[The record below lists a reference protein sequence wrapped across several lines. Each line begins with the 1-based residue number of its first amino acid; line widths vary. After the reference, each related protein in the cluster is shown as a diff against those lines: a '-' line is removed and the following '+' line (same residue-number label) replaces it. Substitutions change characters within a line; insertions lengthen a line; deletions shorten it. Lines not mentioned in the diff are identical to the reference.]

1 MGWQDAPPVDAAAGG
16 MAKPAWQSAP
26 AVDAA
31 PGSPQSDVDER
42 GIPRSVVPPG
52 FKPSTDHVENP
63 SGLERILQSFPAGA
77 EAGAGM
83 ALAGTAASKI
93 PQAGAMFER
102 YARPVID
109 SLTPKSGTD
118 LLRLLMGSGAAAS
131 TGEVGRQVAEQ
142 SGAGPTGQAIGQM
155 AGSMA
160 LPGASM
166 MPGARQLSAVPEQM
180 GAKRLA
186 GEEARLATEASRNA
200 PKDAIRR
207 EAQAAGLATPP
218 EGKNLLE
225 GIAGQAKMEKI
236 VSNANQPKIQQL
248 IKDQLKIPTGQAI
261 TTEELNRVRSE
272 AAKPREEILRTAFD
286 SGATRPTSQPGMSG
300 MGVVQPRAGFAPTP
314 QFKQELN
321 SKIAELDA
329 KVHGDMSETYKSLTP
344 SLKLLRQWANKDS
357 FKPPEVLDSIRQ
369 LRADA
374 SANFKSYDNPAK
386 VGLAHTQRDIA
397 DTLETLIEE
406 NLARAGKPDLAK
418 QWREGRTRMAQTY
431 DVEAALNDA
440 TGEIDPQKLAALA
453 DKRPL
458 SGQLD
463 LIARYARAFPSGAQR
478 PKAVAPVSLF
488 DFRYSM
494 AAHPVAAATLL
505 GSRYVVPK
513 LGSMGAL
520 QYKPTYSPGLPY
532 TAGRDA
538 TNLLTPPP
546 GTAAGMAV
554 AGQAGQQ

>member
-1 MGWQDAPPVDAAAGG
+1 
-16 MAKPAWQSAP
+16 
-26 AVDAA
+26 
-31 PGSPQSDVDER
+31 
-42 GIPRSVVPPG
+42 
-52 FKPSTDHVENP
+52 
-63 SGLERILQSFPAGA
+63 
-77 EAGAGM
+77 
-83 ALAGTAASKI
+83 
-93 PQAGAMFER
+93 MFER

-261 TTEELNRVRSE
+261 TTEDLNRVRTE

-321 SKIAELDA
+321 GKIAELDA

-357 FKPPEVLDSIRQ
+357 F
-369 LRADA
+369 
-374 SANFKSYDNPAK
+374 
-386 VGLAHTQRDIA
+386 
-397 DTLETLIEE
+397 
-406 NLARAGKPDLAK
+406 
-418 QWREGRTRMAQTY
+418 
-431 DVEAALNDA
+431 
-440 TGEIDPQKLAALA
+440 
-453 DKRPL
+453 
-458 SGQLD
+458 
-463 LIARYARAFPSGAQR
+463 
-478 PKAVAPVSLF
+478 
-488 DFRYSM
+488 
-494 AAHPVAAATLL
+494 
-505 GSRYVVPK
+505 
-513 LGSMGAL
+513 
-520 QYKPTYSPGLPY
+520 
-532 TAGRDA
+532 
-538 TNLLTPPP
+538 
-546 GTAAGMAV
+546 
-554 AGQAGQQ
+554 